1 MDAILIEAVV
11 RAKVLLAEL
20 VSVSHAAYAAPGMM
34 KMGSSC
40 DSFERWRRVSGL
52 RPYEHWCLEPAC
64 QSGLGVAPYPV
75 LLPPNYLG
83 STRSRMLP

>member
-64 QSGLGVAPYPV
+64 QSGPGVAPYPV

>member
-1 MDAILIEAVV
+1 M
-11 RAKVLLAEL
+11 

-64 QSGLGVAPYPV
+64 QSGPGAAPYPV